1 MSRKGS
7 RLAKP
12 SRPHLGV
19 TNGMNLLIIRL
30 IIFAVLFFA
39 GLKLYRM
46 YREWKLDREELLEHD
61 DDARQ
66 EGGQMVR
73 CSWCNVH
80 VPESDA
86 LREQGE
92 WFCSSA
98 HLDRYLQEQKEQ
110 GPEEKE

>member
-1 MSRKGS
+1 
-7 RLAKP
+7 
-12 SRPHLGV
+12 
-19 TNGMNLLIIRL
+19 MNLLLIRL

-46 YREWKLDREELLEHD
+46 YREWKLDREELLEGD
-61 DDARQ
+61 DRQ

-73 CSWCNVH
+73 CTWCQVH
-80 VPESDA
+80 VPETDA

-98 HLDRYLQEQKEQ
+98 HRDRYL
-110 GPEEKE
+110 EEKRADEE